1 MMGDVQVFVMPDK
14 NRVEVYEDGRVV
26 YIYQD
31 SQDPYPTEADI
42 SSTKLGGL
50 LRGCLLQG
58 GLLEAGSQG
67 DPLNVTLCNVMR
79 GNGNDQR
86 NVKDHQSERQ
96 KTLLRQETMQTLLS
110 AGIPGETVRYFAA

>member
-1 MMGDVQVFVMPDK
+1 MMSDVQVFVMPDK

-79 GNGNDQR
+79 VMVMTNVTLRITSQR
-86 NVKDHQSERQ
+86 DR
-96 KTLLRQETMQTLLS
+96 R
-110 AGIPGETVRYFAA
+110 IF